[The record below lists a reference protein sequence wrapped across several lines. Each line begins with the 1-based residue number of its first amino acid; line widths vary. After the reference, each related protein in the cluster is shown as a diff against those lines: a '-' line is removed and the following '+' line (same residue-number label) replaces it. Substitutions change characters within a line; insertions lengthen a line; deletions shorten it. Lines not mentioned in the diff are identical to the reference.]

1 MQALTVH
8 YHNYGSEIKVVL
20 AVDDTQFP
28 DCHQLLDGF
37 AEAIRII
44 KNAAALK
51 TLTTSI

>member
-8 YHNYGSEIKVVL
+8 YHNYGSDIKVVL
-20 AVDDTQFP
+20 AVDDAQFP

-37 AEAIRII
+37 AEATRII